1 MKASSTSN
9 PPGRHSI
16 WPFWSIIARL
26 LVFPTEFMTE
36 NLFADHETKRDDDKT
51 SDDGTD
57 DLVDVVVILSTN
69 SNGNLGTHFIR
80 GSVRLGIGSR

>member
-1 MKASSTSN
+1 MKATSTGNSSS
-9 PPGRHSI
+9 RHGI

-36 NLFADHETKRDDDKT
+36 NLFANHETKGNDDKT

-57 DLVDVVVILSTN
+57 DLVDVVIILPTN
-69 SNGNLGTHFIR
+69 SNGDLGTHFIR
-80 GSVRLGIGSR
+80 GSV